1 MKQTSAMQDTDHPS
15 PSACD
20 ADQRADRFGLSGQLL
35 VLTIVFVMLAEVL
48 IYVPSVANFR
58 LNWLRDRL
66 VAAQTAALVFDA
78 APSGMVP
85 ESLTRQVLDSIGA
98 RSVAM
103 KTGQQRTMLA
113 TADLPTHDILQNV
126 DVRATSPIT
135 AIVDAFAILLSAKDS
150 DLIRAVG
157 PAPVGGEFVEIVLPV
172 GPLKQ
177 AMWRYSRNVLLLSL
191 IISAITAALVYLAL
205 HYLFVRPLHRITASI
220 TGFRADPENP
230 ARIIAPSARR
240 DEIGHAERELAV
252 MQRDLASMLAQRY
265 RLAALGLAVSKIN
278 HDLRNMLASAQLISD
293 RLSSIADPQVQRF
306 APKLVFALERAIAF
320 CETTLSYGR
329 GKEPPPARIMFDVE
343 SVVTEARE
351 SVGLAT
357 DGPIGW
363 VPSIERGLMI
373 DADYDQMLRVL
384 INLVR
389 NSIQA
394 LEGRKPNEP
403 TRDQIRITGRREG
416 AVVVLEVS
424 DTGPGLT
431 TRAREH
437 LFEAFRGSTRS
448 GGTGLGLPIAAEL
461 VRAHGGEIRLIEG
474 TIGATFRITIP
485 DQAVDLKSRREE
497 RARA

>member
-1 MKQTSAMQDTDHPS
+1 
-15 PSACD
+15 
-20 ADQRADRFGLSGQLL
+20 
-35 VLTIVFVMLAEVL
+35 MLAEVL

-58 LNWLRDRL
+58 LTWLSDRL
-66 VAAQTAALVFDA
+66 AAAQTAALVLDA
-78 APSGMVP
+78 APSGTVP
-85 ESLTRQVLDSIGA
+85 ESLARQILDSIGA

-103 KTGQQRTMLA
+103 KTDQQRHLLA
-113 TADLPTHDILQNV
+113 TSEAPAHDVIQNV
-126 DVRATSPIT
+126 DVRATSSLT
-135 AIVDAFAILLSAKDS
+135 AIVDAFAILLSAHDH

-157 PAPVGGEFVEIVLPV
+157 PAPAGGEFVEIVLPV

-177 AMWRYSRNVLLLSL
+177 AMLRYSRNVLLLSL

-230 ARIIAPSARR
+230 ARIITASERR
-240 DEIGHAERELAV
+240 DEIGHAERELAA
-252 MQRDLASMLAQRY
+252 MQHDLASMLAERY

-293 RLSSIADPQVQRF
+293 RLANITDPQVQRF
-306 APKLVFALERAIAF
+306 APKLMLALERAIAF

-329 GKEPPPARIMFDVE
+329 GHEPPPDRKMCPVDALVD
-343 SVVTEARE
+343 EARD
-351 SVGLAT
+351 SVGLAAE
-357 DGPIGW
+357 GPIGW
-363 VPSIERGLMI
+363 VASVERGLMV
-373 DADYDQMLRVL
+373 DADYDQILRVL
-384 INLVR
+384 INLIR

-394 LEGRKPNEP
+394 LETRKPNDP

-416 AVVVLEVS
+416 AVVVIEVS

-437 LFEAFRGSTRS
+437 LFEAFKGSTRS

-461 VRAHGGEIRLIEG
+461 VRAHGGEIRLVEG

-485 DQAVDLKSRREE
+485 DRTVDLKSRRAQK
-497 RARA
+497 ARA